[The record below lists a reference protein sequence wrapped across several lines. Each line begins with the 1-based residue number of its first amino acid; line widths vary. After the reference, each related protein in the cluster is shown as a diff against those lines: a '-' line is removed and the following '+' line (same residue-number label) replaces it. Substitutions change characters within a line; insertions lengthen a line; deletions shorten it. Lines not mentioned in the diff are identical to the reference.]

1 MKTKSNVLYH
11 KNVLSDI
18 SYIIENVNNK
28 WFIDTQDIDRVYV
41 YLKSFPGD
49 DVLTGKYYQNCGKI
63 YGDQRDEWLSTISKE
78 DWKIQKNDG
87 SEVWEVVI
95 MTLKELK
102 ELLLKEKGTQDTLE
116 ALYPGI
122 IRYF

>member
-1 MKTKSNVLYH
+1 MKTKLNVLYH

-18 SYIIENVNNK
+18 SYTIEKVNSE
-28 WFIDTQDIDRVYV
+28 WFKDTQDTDRVYV
-41 YLKSFPGD
+41 FLKSFPSD

-78 DWKIQKNDG
+78 DWKIQKDDG
-87 SEVWEVVI
+87 SEVCEVVI

-122 IRYF
+122 VRYF

>member
-1 MKTKSNVLYH
+1 MKTKLNVLYH

-18 SYIIENVNNK
+18 SYTIEKVNSD
-28 WFIDTQDIDRVYV
+28 WFKDTQDADRVYV
-41 YLKSFPGD
+41 FLKSFPSD

-78 DWKIQKNDG
+78 DWKIQKDDG

-122 IRYF
+122 VRYF

>member
-1 MKTKSNVLYH
+1 MKTKLNVLYH

-18 SYIIENVNNK
+18 SYTIEKVNNE
-28 WFIDTQDIDRVYV
+28 WFKDTQGTDRVYV
-41 YLKSFPGD
+41 FLKSFPSD

-63 YGDQRDEWLSTISKE
+63 YGDQRDEWISTISKE
-78 DWKIQKNDG
+78 DWKIQKDDG

-122 IRYF
+122 VRYF